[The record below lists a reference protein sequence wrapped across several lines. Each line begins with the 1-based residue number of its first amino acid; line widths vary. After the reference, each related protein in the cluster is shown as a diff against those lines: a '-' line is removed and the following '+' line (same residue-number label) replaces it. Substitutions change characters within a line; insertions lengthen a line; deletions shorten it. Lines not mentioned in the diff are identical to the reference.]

1 MWPINCIP
9 VNCIT
14 KSQKLNMKK
23 LTHLSLIVIATA
35 AVLIEGCK
43 SKEKLPKGE
52 TEVNVPC
59 SGPDFFT
66 TNKFFRANSIG
77 ESQDQVTSKKKA
89 LTNARNELAQAI
101 QTTVKTVTDNYV
113 NSREMN
119 NKEEV
124 EERFESLN
132 REVVDQTLSGIRT
145 ICEKLMKTEQG
156 AYKTYIAIELSADE
170 LVSKYN
176 ERLSKDDRLKIDYD
190 YEKFKETFDKEM
202 EKMSKN

>member
-1 MWPINCIP
+1 
-9 VNCIT
+9 
-14 KSQKLNMKK
+14 MKTFRSST
-23 LTHLSLIVIATA
+23 LMLLALA
-35 AVLIEGCK
+35 AVMIVGCK

-52 TEVNVPC
+52 EEVSVPC

-119 NKEEV
+119 NREEV

-132 REVVDQTLSGIRT
+132 REVVDQTLSGVRT
-145 ICEKLMKTEQG
+145 LCEKLMKTQQG
-156 AYKTYIAIELSADE
+156 TYKTYVALELSADE
-170 LVSKYN
+170 LVAKYN
-176 ERLSKDDRLKIDYD
+176 ERLSKDERLKIDYD
-190 YEKFKETFDKEM
+190 YEKFKETFEQEM
-202 EKMSKN
+202 EKLKGGS

>member
-1 MWPINCIP
+1 
-9 VNCIT
+9 
-14 KSQKLNMKK
+14 MKK
-23 LTHLSLIVIATA
+23 LNYISI
-35 AVLIEGCK
+35 AVLLTAVIMAGCK
-43 SKEKLPKGE
+43 GKEKIPAGE
-52 TEVNVPC
+52 KEVVVPC
-59 SGPDFFT
+59 SGSDYFT

-101 QTTVKTVTDNYV
+101 NTTVKTVTDNYV
-113 NSREMN
+113 NSREFN

-145 ICEKLMKTEQG
+145 LCEKLVRTEQG
-156 AYKTYIAIELSADE
+156 TYKTYVAIELSADE

-176 ERLSKDDRLKIDYD
+176 ERLTKDERLKIDYD
-190 YEKFKETFDKEM
+190 YEKFKETFEKEM
-202 EKMSKN
+202 AKMGNK

>member
-1 MWPINCIP
+1 
-9 VNCIT
+9 
-14 KSQKLNMKK
+14 MKK
-23 LTHLSLIVIATA
+23 LTYSSFVLLALAATLIVS
-35 AVLIEGCK
+35 CK
-43 SKEKLPKGE
+43 GKEKTVAVKGE
-52 TEVNVPC
+52 TEVIVPC

-66 TNKFFRANSIG
+66 TNKFFRSNSIG

-132 REVVDQTLSGIRT
+132 REVVDQTISGVRT
-145 ICEKLMKTEQG
+145 LCEKLMKTENG
-156 AYKTYIAIELSADE
+156 TYKTYIALELSADE
-170 LVSKYN
+170 LVAKYN
-176 ERLSKDDRLKIDYD
+176 ERLSKDERLKIDYD
-190 YEKFKETFDKEM
+190 YEKFKDTFEKEM
-202 EKMSKN
+202 EKLNKN